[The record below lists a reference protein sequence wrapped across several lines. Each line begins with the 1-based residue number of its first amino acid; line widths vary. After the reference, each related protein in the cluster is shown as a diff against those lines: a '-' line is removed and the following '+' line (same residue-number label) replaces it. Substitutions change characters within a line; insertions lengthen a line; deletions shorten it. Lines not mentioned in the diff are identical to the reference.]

1 MVEKKEPTKR
11 PVTAVLQKAVQEA
24 VKDMYLSKGNPKYH
38 GKGDLKF
45 AKERFEVDPELSS
58 KINSSEKKA
67 HDGPKAVYGILVL
80 NKDYSKTSYKNLENV
95 VEDEKKM
102 KETFK
107 NLAIPDRNIFILKD
121 GSWDKVDL
129 FFLKLR

>member
-1 MVEKKEPTKR
+1 M
-11 PVTAVLQKAVQEA
+11 
-24 VKDMYLSKGNPKYH
+24 
-38 GKGDLKF
+38 
-45 AKERFEVDPELSS
+45 
-58 KINSSEKKA
+58 
-67 HDGPKAVYGILVL
+67 

-129 FFLKLR
+129 FFLKLS

>member
-1 MVEKKEPTKR
+1 MPRKGLKLTLNSVRKL
-11 PVTAVLQKAVQEA
+11 TA
-24 VKDMYLSKGNPKYH
+24 
-38 GKGDLKF
+38 
-45 AKERFEVDPELSS
+45 AK
-58 KINSSEKKA
+58 KKA